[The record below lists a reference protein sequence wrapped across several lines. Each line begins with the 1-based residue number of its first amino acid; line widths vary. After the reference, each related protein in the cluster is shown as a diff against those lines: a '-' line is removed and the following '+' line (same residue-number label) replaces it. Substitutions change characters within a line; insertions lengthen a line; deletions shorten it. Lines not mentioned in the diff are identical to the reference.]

1 VQLLVAELEQDL
13 KWVREEPAADKKKLE
28 DELKEEQ
35 HKNRDADELLMPV
48 SAGKANYPR
57 PCASQLV

>member
-1 VQLLVAELEQDL
+1 V
-13 KWVREEPAADKKKLE
+13 DKKKLE

-35 HKNRDADELLMPV
+35 QKNCDIDTLLTSV

-57 PCASQLV
+57 PCASQIV